1 MKLEVE
7 QLEDGLTKVN
17 LFGRMDIAGVDEIAM
32 RFTGLTAV
40 DRRKVVVDLT
50 GVDFMVS
57 IGIRLILQNARAL
70 KLRGG
75 SMAVMGPSEFV
86 AQVLDS
92 AGVGNVVPVV
102 PDLARARSTL
112 AAQ

>member
-17 LFGRMDIAGVDEIAM
+17 LSGRMDVAGVDEIALP
-32 RFTGLTAV
+32 FTSLTAV
-40 DRRKVVVDLT
+40 DRRKVIVDLT

-75 SMAVMGPSEFV
+75 SMAVMAPGEFV

-102 PDLARARSTL
+102 PDLQSARSSL

>member
-7 QLEDGLTKVN
+7 QLEVGLTKVN
-17 LFGRMDIAGVDEIAM
+17 LFGRMDTAGVDEIAL
-32 RFTGLTAV
+32 RFTSLTAV
-40 DRRKVVVDLT
+40 DRRKVIVDLT

-75 SMAVMGPSEFV
+75 SMAVMGPNEFV
-86 AQVLDS
+86 GQVLDS
-92 AGVGNVVPVV
+92 AGVSNVVPVV
-102 PDLARARSTL
+102 PDLPSARFSL